1 MAMNCKHTLD
11 NVNIL
16 PYNNIATIS
25 FTINPQ
31 HFTFKN
37 SAEKFQSITIC
48 GRMRD
53 GAHGQK

>member
-11 NVNIL
+11 DVNIL
-16 PYNNIATIS
+16 HYNKHRHNQ
-25 FTINPQ
+25 FQINLQ

-37 SAEKFQSITIC
+37 SAEKFKSIAIC